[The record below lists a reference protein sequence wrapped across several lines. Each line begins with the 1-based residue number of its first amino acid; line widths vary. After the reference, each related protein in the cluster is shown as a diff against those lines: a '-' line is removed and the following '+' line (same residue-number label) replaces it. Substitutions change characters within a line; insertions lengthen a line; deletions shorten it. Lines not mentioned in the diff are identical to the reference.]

1 MNVYEKIAAQ
11 QTGKTGTA
19 AWMVGQQ
26 LRDILAADP
35 TLEEIVNK
43 DLDVDG
49 MDLEHCAERI
59 KAKADELHKQTNSRC
74 VCITPDVAE
83 GIIREFYGLPT
94 ASKASPVAV
103 VAPVLCPPAASSDPD
118 EPELILDFAD
128 LL

>member
-1 MNVYEKIAAQ
+1 MSVYDKISAQ
-11 QTGKTGTA
+11 QKGKDGTA

-35 TLEEIVNK
+35 ALEEIVDK
-43 DLDVDG
+43 DLDVDE

-74 VCITPDVAE
+74 VCVTPDVAE
-83 GIIREFYGLPT
+83 GIIREFYGLPI
-94 ASKASPVAV
+94 ASKASPVAA
-103 VAPVLCPPAASSDPD
+103 VAPALCPPAASSDPN

-128 LL
+128 FL